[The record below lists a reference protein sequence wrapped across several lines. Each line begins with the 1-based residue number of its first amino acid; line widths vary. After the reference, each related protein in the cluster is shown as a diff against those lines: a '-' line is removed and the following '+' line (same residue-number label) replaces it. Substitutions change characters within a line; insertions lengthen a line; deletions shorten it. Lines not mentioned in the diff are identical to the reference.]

1 MEKIIRDKIEE
12 IKEEY
17 KIHANLRPANLLI
30 ADYILEGEINNIFEE
45 GKDRI
50 KIIMDLTE
58 IEPFCHIYNEET
70 GVAFSNGDRA
80 ECIKIYSMDF
90 RIYEKLRGPFKG
102 TNLKEIKKK
111 LHKWFGPNDLIEQ
124 AKISEEDLYGRV
136 RDNRVS
142 DYLYV
147 GNEVLVLSDLV
158 KECEKAFK
166 VRQTLLVT
174 IIEGIL
180 EDFQRE
186 VKETTEK
193 LIRGLI

>member
-1 MEKIIRDKIEE
+1 MEKIIQDKLEE
-12 IKEEY
+12 TKKEY
-17 KIHANLRPANLLI
+17 KIRANLRPVNLLI

-70 GVAFSNGDRA
+70 GVAFSNGERA

-124 AKISEEDLYGRV
+124 AKISEEDLCES
-136 RDNRVS
+136 VS
-142 DYLYV
+142 DYMYV

-180 EDFQRE
+180 EDFEKE

>member
-1 MEKIIRDKIEE
+1 MEKIIQDKLEE
-12 IKEEY
+12 TKKEY
-17 KIHANLRPANLLI
+17 KIRVNLRPVNLLI

-45 GKDRI
+45 GKNRI
-50 KIIMDLTE
+50 KIIMDLTG

-124 AKISEEDLYGRV
+124 AQISEEDLYES
-136 RDNRVS
+136 VS
-142 DYLYV
+142 DYMYV